1 MKLKITLHGVA
12 YEVDVEILDPGEG
25 FGTPLPVP
33 PMQYSAPAAAH
44 PAAAPAPAP
53 TPAVTQPQRGAA
65 DGNVTSPIA
74 GTVIET
80 KVKSGD
86 NVKEGDLLLVIEAM
100 KMNTSITAPKAGTV
114 KTINVKKDDAI
125 REGDTLVVIG

>member
-1 MKLKITLHGVA
+1 
-12 YEVDVEILDPGEG
+12 
-25 FGTPLPVP
+25 
-33 PMQYSAPAAAH
+33 MQYSAPAAAY

-114 KTINVKKDDAI
+114 KTINVKKGRCHSRRRHPCGNRLTGLLWKFLISFLLLVRSAI
-125 REGDTLVVIG
+125 